1 MPKSAKTPG
10 TPAAPFDDFGFVEA
24 CRELHAAVDQLDSSV
39 AKMVGISRNDLR
51 CLNLLETEPRSPGA
65 IAVALKLTTGSVT
78 TLLDRLESLDLVER
92 RPAPHDRRALL
103 IYPTAKCFQEIGP
116 VYKSFAL
123 SLIEHANGY
132 SRRDRDIALATLR
145 DVTALCL
152 EACPPVDGD
161 R

>member
-1 MPKSAKTPG
+1 MPRSSKKSGA
-10 TPAAPFDDFGFVEA
+10 PAAPFDDFGFVEA
-24 CRELHAAVDQLDSSV
+24 CRGLHAAIDELDSRV
-39 AKMVGISRNDLR
+39 AKMVGIARNDLR
-51 CLNLLETEPRSPGA
+51 CLNLLEREPRTPGA
-65 IAVALKLTTGSVT
+65 IAAALKLTTGSVT

-103 IYPTAKCFQEIGP
+103 IYPTEKCFREIGP

-132 SRRDRDIALATLR
+132 SRRDRDVALATLR

-152 EACPPVDGD
+152 EACPPVEA
-161 R
+161 